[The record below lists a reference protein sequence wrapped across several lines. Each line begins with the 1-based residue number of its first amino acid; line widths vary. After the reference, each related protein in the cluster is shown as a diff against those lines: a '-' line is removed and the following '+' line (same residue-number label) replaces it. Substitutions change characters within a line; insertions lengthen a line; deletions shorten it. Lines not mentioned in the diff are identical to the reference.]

1 MPRIN
6 RVRVHNVLYDKGNRV
21 FDNLSLNLGGHD
33 GLLILQNG
41 GGKTLLLQLMAQT
54 VIPNVSL
61 QKRRLATLVAENS
74 FTGHVLV

>member
-41 GGKTLLLQLMAQT
+41 GGKTLLLQLMAKQ
-54 VIPNVSL
+54 
-61 QKRRLATLVAENS
+61 
-74 FTGHVLV
+74 